1 MILYFLLA
9 VGPLDGRLPDMGVN
23 TPENFQLITSIA
35 SAVSIAL
42 SNVIATGLGV
52 SVRQR
57 REHEHEI
64 AAWAARAAQL
74 GSVTERNR
82 IAREMHDV
90 VAHSLTVMVSLADGA
105 AVVVKKDPA
114 RAAEVLG
121 ELSRTGRTA
130 LADMRRV
137 LGVLRDD
144 SAPGQAP
151 REPLAAADSLGKL
164 LEGFRTAGLPLHYT
178 HTGPSLPD
186 DAAFQLTVYRIVQE
200 SLTNVLRY
208 GRSLGRVDVAIARD
222 GPTVTVDVVDDGK
235 GTVDSGGSAAAP
247 AALGSAGPVGTGRG
261 LAGMLERARI
271 YAGTVEAGRSAR
283 SRLARARRAALER
296 RQRKQRHMS
305 QGVAMGEAG
314 PIRILLVDDQPL
326 LRMGFRLILEGED
339 DLGIVGEASDGAE
352 AIRQVRELAP
362 DVVLMDVR
370 MPVLDG
376 IEATRAITRSGA
388 GARVIILTTFD
399 LDEYAFAGLQAGAS
413 AFLLKDV
420 APAELVSAVR
430 VVASGDAVVAPR
442 ITRRL
447 LETYVRGN
455 AAAPA
460 AGSPR
465 RARQRPGPAAAG
477 VRAARDP
484 LLEDLT
490 PRETEMLG
498 AMAEGLSNAEIAHRY
513 FLSEATVKT
522 HVRRILTKLHLRDR
536 VQAVVYAYE
545 TGLVVPSNPDY

>member
-1 MILYFLLA
+1 
-9 VGPLDGRLPDMGVN
+9 
-23 TPENFQLITSIA
+23 
-35 SAVSIAL
+35 
-42 SNVIATGLGV
+42 
-52 SVRQR
+52 
-57 REHEHEI
+57 
-64 AAWAARAAQL
+64 
-74 GSVTERNR
+74 
-82 IAREMHDV
+82 
-90 VAHSLTVMVSLADGA
+90 
-105 AVVVKKDPA
+105 
-114 RAAEVLG
+114 
-121 ELSRTGRTA
+121 
-130 LADMRRV
+130 
-137 LGVLRDD
+137 
-144 SAPGQAP
+144 
-151 REPLAAADSLGKL
+151 
-164 LEGFRTAGLPLHYT
+164 
-178 HTGPSLPD
+178 
-186 DAAFQLTVYRIVQE
+186 
-200 SLTNVLRY
+200 
-208 GRSLGRVDVAIARD
+208 
-222 GPTVTVDVVDDGK
+222 
-235 GTVDSGGSAAAP
+235 
-247 AALGSAGPVGTGRG
+247 
-261 LAGMLERARI
+261 
-271 YAGTVEAGRSAR
+271 
-283 SRLARARRAALER
+283 
-296 RQRKQRHMS
+296 
-305 QGVAMGEAG
+305 MGEAG

-460 AGSPR
+460 AGS
-465 RARQRPGPAAAG
+465 APGGPGSAPGAGSAAG
-477 VRAARDP
+477 VRATKDP